1 MRLETENVKE
11 TEASKELVRELL
23 ADDVSVEV
31 LPIPMIN
38 CQ

>member
-31 LPIPMIN
+31 LPMPITN